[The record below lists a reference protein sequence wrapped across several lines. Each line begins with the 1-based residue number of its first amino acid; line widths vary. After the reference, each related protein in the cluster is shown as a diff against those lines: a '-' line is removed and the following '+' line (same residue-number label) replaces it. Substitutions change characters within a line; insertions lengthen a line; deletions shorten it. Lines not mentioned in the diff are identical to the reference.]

1 MRERLKNNTKIKL
14 IALLSAIVLW
24 MYVMAVVDPEE
35 TKVFEDVPVAITNIE
50 DLKDKDLVIYPEE
63 EITTNVY
70 VTGRLSDIQKISKE
84 DINVYGQ
91 INNPI
96 EGKKEI
102 YLRATQSSR
111 VTYEFKNPVATVNLE
126 KMIEKN
132 KKIEVQIEGNSK
144 DKIDTVELENGKDEL
159 LISGPRSL
167 VEQVNSI
174 ITVLNMDNRIEDYDT
189 TLNLKPIDKKGNVVE
204 GVKLEITSIKAK
216 VILLNEKTVPIN
228 IKFTGESDPNVNL
241 KDYKLSQNTVY
252 IKGKKDDIDKIEYIN
267 TQPVNLSGITQSTSE
282 EISLEIPEGITS
294 DVKYITIKLNTIN
307 KITNQFT
314 YTSSEVKMNNS
325 EDIDLSK
332 LKLPETITVTVEY
345 NSNIGTVAKEG
356 ISLYI
361 DLAQENV
368 TDGKYEIKYESSYNL
383 NSIDISPNT
392 TE

>member
-14 IALLSAIVLW
+14 IALLSSIVLW
-24 MYVMAVVDPEE
+24 MYVMAVVDPDE
-35 TKVFEDVPVAITNIE
+35 TKVFEDVPVTITNIE
-50 DLKDKDLVIYPEE
+50 ELKDKDLIIYPEE
-63 EITTNVY
+63 DITTNVY

-91 INNPI
+91 VSKPI
-96 EGKKEI
+96 EGKNDI
-102 YLRATQSSR
+102 YLRVTPSSR
-111 VTYEFKNPVATVNLE
+111 VTYEFKNPVAIVNLE
-126 KMIEKN
+126 KIIENSKN
-132 KKIEVQIEGNSK
+132 IEIQIEGNSK
-144 DKIDTVELENGKDEL
+144 DKIDTVELENDKNEL

-167 VEQVNSI
+167 VDQVSSI
-174 ITVLNMDNRIEDYDT
+174 RTVLNTDNRVEDYNT
-189 TLNLKPIDKKGNVVE
+189 TLKLTPVDKKGNIIK
-204 GVKLEITSIKAK
+204 GVDLEIKSIKAK
-216 VILLNEKTVPIN
+216 VILLKEKTVPIN
-228 IKFTGESDPNVNL
+228 IQFTGENDPNVNL

-252 IKGKKDDIDKIEYIN
+252 IKGKKSDIDKIEYIN
-267 TQPVNLSGITQSTSE
+267 TKPVNLSEIPQSTSQ

-294 DVKYITIKLNTIN
+294 DVKYITMKLNNIS

-314 YTSSEVKMNNS
+314 YTSDEVKMNNS
-325 EDIDLSK
+325 EDVDLSK

-345 NSNIGTVAKEG
+345 NSDIGTVAKEG

-383 NSIDISPNT
+383 NSIDINPKT

>member
-1 MRERLKNNTKIKL
+1 MRERLKNNTKIKV
-14 IALLSAIVLW
+14 IALLSSIVLW
-24 MYVMAVVDPEE
+24 MYVMAVVDPDE
-35 TKVFEDVPVAITNIE
+35 TKVFEDVPVTITNIDE
-50 DLKDKDLVIYPEE
+50 LKDKDLIIYPEE

-91 INNPI
+91 VSKPI
-96 EGKKEI
+96 EGKNDI
-102 YLRATQSSR
+102 YLRVTPSSR
-111 VTYEFKNPVATVNLE
+111 VTYEFKNPVAIVNLE
-126 KMIEKN
+126 KIIGKN
-132 KKIEVQIEGNSK
+132 KKIEIQIEGNSK
-144 DKIDTVELENGKDEL
+144 GKVDTVDLENEKDEL

-167 VEQVNSI
+167 VDQVSSI
-174 ITVLNMDNRIEDYDT
+174 RTVLNTDNRIEDYDT
-189 TLNLKPIDKKGNVVE
+189 TLNLTPVDEKGNVIK
-204 GVKLEITSIKAK
+204 GVDLEIKSIKAK
-216 VILLNEKTVPIN
+216 VILLKEKTVPIN
-228 IKFTGESDPNVNL
+228 IQFTGESDPNVNL

-252 IKGKKDDIDKIEYIN
+252 IKGKKADIDNIEYIN
-267 TQPVNLSGITQSTSE
+267 TKPVNLSEITQSTSQ

-294 DVKYITIKLNTIN
+294 DVKNITMKLNTIN

-325 EDIDLSK
+325 EDVDLSK

-345 NSNIGTVAKEG
+345 NSDIGTVAKEG

-368 TDGKYEIKYESSYNL
+368 TDGKYEIKYESNYNL
-383 NSIDISPNT
+383 NSIDISPKT